1 MKWWDVRLNFFSVIT
16 LLPLPQ
22 RNEYSLMPGRE
33 GNEISAPSLSL
44 SVSLSISAFQ
54 KLMVWFIEPRRA
66 VLLLSLKTFYLG
78 LSSTYCIV
86 WAKCKEFPPTVYH
99 FNRPKTDLQ
108 LKKTYSDSCQC
119 YFTQLKLRFF

>member
-1 MKWWDVRLNFFSVIT
+1 MVGCAIEFFFS
-16 LLPLPQ
+16 LSSPSCRLPQ

-33 GNEISAPSLSL
+33 GNEISALPL

-78 LSSTYCIV
+78 LKSTYCIV
-86 WAKCKEFPPTVYH
+86 WAESFTKFKEFPPTMYH
-99 FNRPKTDLQ
+99 FKRPLCDL
-108 LKKTYSDSCQC
+108 
-119 YFTQLKLRFF
+119 